1 MSVLDDM
8 KVFIQVVES
17 NSFSAAGRKLRMSA
31 ALVSSRIARLESHLA
46 IRLLNRTTR
55 KVSVTDAGQVYYE
68 DSIDIL
74 RRVEEAENRLSDQT
88 GVARGVLRVTAS
100 NFFGQY
106 YISHLIPGFI
116 KQNPHI
122 RVQFQVT
129 DRLVDLLAE
138 GIDLAVR
145 ASVMQDSNFKTRVLA
160 PSERFIVASPLYLEK
175 HGIPQTPHELVDHN
189 CLLLRFPGSRQFRWR
204 FKEGEE
210 VYELD
215 ISGTLDSD
223 NSNVIKDWAI
233 AGCGLTLKSIW
244 EVEQEIREGRLV
256 TVLTDYMPQDEFL
269 HVVYPYER
277 HVPPKVRLFIDYLV
291 ARMKQERQR
300 PILQ

>member
-1 MSVLDDM
+1 MDVLSDM
-8 KVFIQVVES
+8 QVFIQVVES

-31 ALVSSRIARLESHLA
+31 ALVSSRIARLEGHLA

-55 KVSVTDAGQVYYE
+55 KVSVTDAGQVYYQ
-68 DSIDIL
+68 DCIDIL
-74 RRVEEAENRLSDQT
+74 RRVEEAESRLSDET

-100 NFFGQY
+100 NFFGQH
-106 YISHLIPGFI
+106 YIAHIIPGFL
-116 KQNPHI
+116 QENPNI
-122 RVQFQVT
+122 RVQLQIT

-138 GIDLAVR
+138 GVDLAVR
-145 ASVMQDSNFKTRVLA
+145 ASVMQDSNFKTRILA
-160 PSERFIVASPLYLEK
+160 PSERCIVAAPGYLEK
-175 HGIPQTPHELVDHN
+175 HGTPQTPHDLVDHN

-204 FKEGEE
+204 FKEGDDT
-210 VYELD
+210 YELD

-223 NSNVIKDWAI
+223 NSNVLKDWAI
-233 AGCGLTLKSIW
+233 GGTGLVLKSIW
-244 EVEQEIREGRLV
+244 EVEQEIREGRLKI
-256 TVLTDYMPQDEFL
+256 VLADYMPKDEFL

-291 ARMKQERQR
+291 DKMKQGRQR